1 LEVKGAEMKV
11 RFALFATVL
20 TVFGSIPTP
29 ASAFDKPVVESFTA
43 SQIDI
48 DLNNK
53 DLKID
58 FEVVVSHAAG
68 IENRST
74 NLTLTNSTN
83 NSLLTSLTRTDSPI
97 ENVKTKVTFRGTIDF
112 PRTLDAGVYTYSLN
126 DGFTSN
132 LNNGSKIGTGTV
144 LGPVLRNL
152 KGAESGILVRAG
164 GFLDLDY
171 VTINGPAY
179 GLQTNKTYINTSKY
193 PVPVDPVWKVG
204 EIFTPTDYFEETVTN
219 VPIEIST
226 ASPKICTADG
236 KTMKLIS
243 IGECTFTVSTPR
255 TKDYKAKSILQTVT
269 IATGRTAQKLFIENV
284 PPLKAQNLPTI
295 ITLAAVYASGIST
308 VEYVLPKSNTPGICE
323 ASGYSLKVFSG
334 GNCIL
339 TYQSLGNTSYLP
351 SDIYTQTIVF
361 EKASQTISFM
371 LPPSV
376 KVADKTLNLSA
387 NSSSGNQVTYTS
399 TPSSTCTIS
408 GSVLNLLKAGNCSV
422 TATQIGTTTLA
433 SASAT
438 STVIIE
444 GVLPAVKKTI
454 TCVKGKTTKK
464 VTGTNPKCPAGYKLK
479 K

>member
-1 LEVKGAEMKV
+1 LEAKGVEMKV
-11 RFALFATVL
+11 RLALFAAVL
-20 TVFGSIPTP
+20 TVFGTIPTT
-29 ASAFDKPVVESFTA
+29 ARAFDKPVVESFTA
-43 SQIDI
+43 SKIDI

-74 NLTLTNSTN
+74 TLTLTNSTN
-83 NSLLTSLTRTDSPI
+83 NSLLTLLTRIDSPI

-112 PRTLDAGVYTYSLN
+112 PRTFETGVYTYILN

-132 LNNGSKIGTGTV
+132 FNNGNKIGTGPV
-144 LGPVLRNL
+144 LGPALRNL

-171 VTINGPAY
+171 LTINGPAY

-204 EIFTPTDYFEETVTN
+204 EIFTPSDYFEEAVTN
-219 VPIEIST
+219 VRIEIST

-243 IGECTFTVSTPR
+243 IGECNFTISTAR
-255 TKDYKAKSILQTVT
+255 TKDYKANSILQTVT
-269 IATGRTAQKLFIENV
+269 VSTGRTAQKLFIENV
-284 PPLKAQNLPTI
+284 PPIKAQNLPTI
-295 ITLAAVYASGIST
+295 ITLAAVYASGISA
-308 VEYVLPKSNTPGICE
+308 VEYVFPKSTTPEICE
-323 ASGYSLKVFSG
+323 ASGNSLKVFSG

-351 SDIYTQTIVF
+351 SDMYTQTIIF
-361 EKASQTISFM
+361 EKASQTISFA
-371 LPPSV
+371 LPPAV
-376 KVADKTLNLSA
+376 KVAEKTLNLTAS
-387 NSSSGNQVTYTS
+387 SSSGNQITYTS
-399 TPSSTCTIS
+399 TPSSSCTIS

-422 TATQIGTTTLA
+422 TATQVGTTTLA

-444 GVLPAVKKTI
+444 GVASAAKKTI
-454 TCVKGKTTKK
+454 SCAKGKTTKK
-464 VTGTNPKCPAGYKLK
+464 VTGTNPKCPTGYKLK